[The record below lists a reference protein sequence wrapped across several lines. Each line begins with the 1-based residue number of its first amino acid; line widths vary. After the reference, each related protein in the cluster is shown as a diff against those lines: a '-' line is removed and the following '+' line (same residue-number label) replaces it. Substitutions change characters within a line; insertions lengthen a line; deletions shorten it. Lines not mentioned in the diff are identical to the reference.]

1 MVTCYSEDEEG
12 IRITLDSIATTDY
25 PNSHKLI
32 LVICDGIIKGSGND
46 ETTPDI
52 VLDMMSDLTVPRD
65 EVEAYSYV
73 AVAQGSKRHNMAKVY
88 AGFYKYNDETV
99 PPESNNVFR

>member
-1 MVTCYSEDEEG
+1 
-12 IRITLDSIATTDY
+12 
-25 PNSHKLI
+25 
-32 LVICDGIIKGSGND
+32 
-46 ETTPDI
+46 
-52 VLDMMSDLTVPRD
+52 MMSDLTVPRD

-99 PPESNNVFR
+99 PPEKQQRIPMITIVKCGTPEEASAPKPGNRGKRDSQIILMSFLQKLFSMKE